1 MVIVRIE
8 HPVSNFDDWKRAFDS
23 DPVGRRQAGVRRYRI
38 LRPVDDSRFVVVDL
52 ELDAEPQAVAM
63 LAALRAMWKTVEGRI
78 IFNPQ
83 TRILAV
89 AESKELP

>member
-63 LAALRAMWKTVEGRI
+63 LAALRAMWKNVEGRI

-83 TRILAV
+83 TRILEV